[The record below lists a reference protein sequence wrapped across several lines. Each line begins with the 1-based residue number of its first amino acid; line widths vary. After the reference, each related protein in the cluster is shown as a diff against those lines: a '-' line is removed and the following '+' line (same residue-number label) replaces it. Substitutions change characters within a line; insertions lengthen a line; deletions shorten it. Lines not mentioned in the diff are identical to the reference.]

1 MRNTLLMFSTAM
13 LISVAA
19 SAATGPAEVKLTW
32 QNPEK
37 YTDIRPGTGT
47 KKAYQQRVIKAFD
60 KIWAEFAEKLP
71 AGYKFE
77 VVITDL
83 DLAGD
88 VEPMY
93 SGPGVGRT
101 MNDIRVVKDIYF
113 PKMNLDYVL
122 YDANNVEVAKG
133 TAVKIKDMGFMQ
145 SGSINHGSREFGY
158 EQHML
163 EKWFEK
169 EVLPKVQTTAAKS

>member
-1 MRNTLLMFSTAM
+1 MRKTLIMFSTAM
-13 LISVAA
+13 LFSVAA
-19 SAATGPAEVKLTW
+19 TAATGPAEVKLTW

-47 KKAYQQRVIKAFD
+47 KKAYQQKVIKAFD
-60 KIWAEFAEKLP
+60 KMWAEFAEKLP

-93 SGPGVGRT
+93 SGAGRT

-145 SGSINHGSREFGY
+145 SGSLGHNSREFGY